1 MITENDEHQF
11 VAMDHCSICGEVTGI
26 VMQSKFTEKGRPLH
40 EMSKEVCTSLT
51 PCDKCKEKA
60 KELGGIW
67 CYEGVRGEHHPE
79 PTGRIVMLTR
89 DCVQRIFDKAVLE
102 IADDFGYLIFEP
114 ELFEHIMKH
123 SEANNAGERER
134 R

>member
-1 MITENDEHQF
+1 MITEDDKHQF

-26 VMQSKFTEKGRPLH
+26 AMQTRFTKDGRPLH
-40 EMSKEVCTSLT
+40 EMPKDVCTSLT

-60 KELGGIW
+60 KELDGVW
-67 CYEGVRGEHHPE
+67 CYEGGHEGRRPE
-79 PTGRIVMLTR
+79 PTGRIVMLSR
-89 DCVQRIFDKAVLE
+89 ESVQRVFNEDVIKT
-102 IADDFGYLIFEP
+102 ADEFGYLMLEP
-114 ELFEHIMKH
+114 ELFSLFMNT